1 MFDIKKFTKLSLVL
15 GLLALTVSGTFKT
28 VQAQT
33 TNTPEEDFSI
43 SVHPPVSYV
52 YVKPSEKLRHTLIVK
67 NTGKQALIISVNVT
81 DFKPDG
87 KTGQPVIQPGK
98 IFNRE
103 ANPDLSF
110 GEPFTLQ
117 PGRSHSVNL
126 QFDVAEVVQEKEYPL
141 AILIN
146 AHSLSLDSD
155 QGGTTQ
161 DATKAQVAGT
171 VVSNLIVYIGHDEDN
186 QGKIGIEQLNLPRLI
201 DSFSGISFD
210 ILAKNSGSTATLIQ
224 GRAVIENIFQQTISE
239 YIFYPDFV
247 LAGSTR
253 MVRGVEFSP
262 DLLDNDGLLDPERV
276 DNLFTR
282 FVYKPPILIGVY
294 NVHLELSGLQQT
306 ETVIA
311 LPFSVIAA
319 VGVGFLLYWGYK
331 QVLKATS
338 TNNN

>member
-1 MFDIKKFTKLSLVL
+1 MSNIKRIIKISLI
-15 GLLALTVSGTFKT
+15 LALLVFISSLLNTVR
-28 VQAQT
+28 AQT
-33 TNTPEEDFSI
+33 IDAPNEDFSI

-67 NTGKQALIISVNVT
+67 NTGRRPLSISTNVT

-87 KTGQPVIQPGK
+87 KTGQPVIQPGR
-98 IFNRE
+98 IFNKE

-146 AHSLSLDSD
+146 AHSLSPKSSD
-155 QGGTTQ
+155 QDGRIQ
-161 DATKAQVAGT
+161 NATKAQVAGT

-186 QGKIGIEQLNLPRLI
+186 QGKIEIAQLNLPLLI

-210 ILAKNSGSTATLIQ
+210 ILAQNSGSTATLIQ
-224 GRAVIENIFQQTISE
+224 GKAVIENIFQQTISE

-247 LAGSTR
+247 LAESTR

-262 DLLDNDGLLDPERV
+262 DLLDNDGLLDPKKV

-311 LPFSVIAA
+311 LPFSIIAA
-319 VGVGFLLYWGYK
+319 VGVGFLLYWSHK
-331 QVLKATS
+331 QVLKATK
-338 TNNN
+338 NN